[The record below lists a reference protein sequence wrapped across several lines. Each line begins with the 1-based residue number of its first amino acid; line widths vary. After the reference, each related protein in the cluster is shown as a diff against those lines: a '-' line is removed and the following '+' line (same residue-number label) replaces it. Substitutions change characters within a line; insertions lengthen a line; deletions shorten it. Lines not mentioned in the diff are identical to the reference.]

1 MRQTA
6 NRAMIKPFE
15 VMEAFREAEAL
26 ESAGRDIVHFSLGQ
40 PGSTAPA
47 PVLASVADA
56 LTSEAFGYTDAR
68 GMPALRDKIAEH
80 YKKRYDID
88 VPTHRI
94 CVTVGSSAAYFLSL
108 IATFEAGDK
117 IAIARPCYP
126 AYPRMM
132 EALGLEPVYID
143 VDETHRFQPTWE
155 MIEPLV
161 GKVQGMIIASPSN
174 PAGTIVHGDELVR
187 IAKGCDEN
195 GMRLLSDEIYHHVSY
210 GEEAATALTH
220 SDSVITL
227 NSFSKYYLLPGW
239 RLGWAVVP
247 ETLAKTYENLLQ
259 NFFISPPA
267 PSQYAALK
275 VFEHID
281 ILEKEVEKYASNR
294 TRLMTLLREAG
305 ITEFVEPEGA
315 FYIYAN
321 ISSLS
326 NNAQDFCRAML
337 HEAGVAAVPGNDFDE
352 VRGYHYVRF
361 SFAGSPDAI
370 EEGGKRL
377 KQWLLK

>member
-6 NRAMIKPFE
+6 KRAMIKPFE

-26 ESAGRDIVHFSLGQ
+26 EIQGRDIVHFSLGQ
-40 PGSTAPA
+40 PGNTAPA
-47 PVLASVADA
+47 PVLTDVAEALASE
-56 LTSEAFGYTDAR
+56 SFGYTDAR
-68 GMPALRDKIAEH
+68 GMPALREKIAEH
-80 YKKRYDID
+80 YQERYGLEI
-88 VPTHRI
+88 PTHRI

-108 IATFEAGDK
+108 IATFEEGDK

-143 VDETHRFQPTWE
+143 VDETHRFQPTWD

-161 GKVQGMIIASPSN
+161 GKVKGMIIASPSN
-174 PAGTIVHGDELVR
+174 PAGTIIHKDELAR
-187 IAKGCDEN
+187 IAKGCDDN
-195 GMRLLSDEIYHHVSY
+195 GIRLLSDEIYHHVSY
-210 GEEAATALTH
+210 GEETATAL
-220 SDSVITL
+220 SDSESVITL

-239 RLGWAVVP
+239 RLGWAIIP
-247 ETLAKTYENLLQ
+247 ESLARTYENLLQ

-281 ILEKEVEKYASNR
+281 ILDAEVEKYATNR
-294 TRLMTLLREAG
+294 TRLMALLREAG

-321 ISSLS
+321 ISTLS
-326 NNAQDFCRAML
+326 HNAQDFCHAML

-352 VRGYHYVRF
+352 VRGHNYVRF
-361 SFAGSPDAI
+361 SFSGATDRL

-377 KQWLLK
+377 KEWLT

>member
-1 MRQTA
+1 MRQTSS
-6 NRAMIKPFE
+6 RAMIQPFE

-26 ESAGRDIVHFSLGQ
+26 EMQGRDIVHFSLGQ
-40 PGSTAPA
+40 PGNTAPA
-47 PVLASVADA
+47 PVLADVAEA
-56 LTSEAFGYTDAR
+56 LANNSFGYTDAR
-68 GMPALRDKIAEH
+68 GMPALREKIAEH
-80 YKKRYDID
+80 YKTRYGLEI
-88 VPTHRI
+88 PTHRI

-108 IATFEAGDK
+108 IAMFEVGDK

-155 MIEPLV
+155 MIKPLV
-161 GKVQGMIIASPSN
+161 GKVQGMILASPSN
-174 PAGTIVHGDELVR
+174 PAGTIIHKGEMAR
-187 IAKGCDEN
+187 IAKGCDAH
-195 GMRLLSDEIYHHVSY
+195 GIRLLSDEIYHHVSY
-210 GEEAATALTH
+210 GEETASALSD

-247 ETLAKTYENLLQ
+247 ESLAKTYENLVQ

-275 VFEHID
+275 VFEHMD
-281 ILEKEVEKYASNR
+281 ILQGEVVKYTANR
-294 TRLMTLLREAG
+294 ERLMTLLREAS

-321 ISSLS
+321 ISNLAD
-326 NNAQDFCRAML
+326 NAQDFCKRML

-352 VRGYHYVRF
+352 LRGHHYVRF
-361 SFAGSPDAI
+361 SFSGSPERI
-370 EEGGKRL
+370 EEGVKRL
-377 KQWLLK
+377 KEWLRK